1 MFQGPEAGQHPARP
15 RRPRQNSGLRHV
27 QVSGVLRQVCRH
39 VLRHSGL
46 YGARGGRGLIEG
58 Y

>member
-46 YGARGGRGLIEG
+46 YGARGGRFKGL
-58 Y
+58 